1 MLPKPKVVIWTV
13 FLQDNKI
20 IMQLL
25 SETLSAVPV
34 CAQEGKESAVRDEEQ
49 ESRRVCHKDAGQR
62 GVIPQAQARQVH
74 VGRR

>member
-13 FLQDNKI
+13 SFQDNKI
-20 IMQLL
+20 IVQLV

-34 CAQEGKESAVRDEEQ
+34 YAQDGKESAIRDEEQ
-49 ESRRVCHKDAGQR
+49 ESQRISRKDAGQK
-62 GVIPQAQARQVH
+62 GVMPQAQARQVH